1 MASLAFE
8 RALQEVGRGPDFALS
23 VTTSPSSVMRNLT
36 FLFVFCL
43 VGLDLAATPADSA
56 AFEGSCWIHSKY

>member
-8 RALQEVGRGPDFALS
+8 RALQEVGRGPDLALS

-36 FLFVFCL
+36 FLLVFCL
-43 VGLDLAATPADSA
+43 VGLDFAASPGNSA
-56 AFEGSCWIHSKY
+56 PCEGSC